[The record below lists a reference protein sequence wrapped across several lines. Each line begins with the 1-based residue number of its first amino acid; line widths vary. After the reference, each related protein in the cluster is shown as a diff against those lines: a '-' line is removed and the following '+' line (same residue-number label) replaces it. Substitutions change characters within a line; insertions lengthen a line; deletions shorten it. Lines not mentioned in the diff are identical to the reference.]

1 MSKTIL
7 EGSILGFCPALNEEE
22 PASFWLKTMTVV
34 ERIQLP
40 PGLHQSFEPGL
51 TKGRRVRIFVDETA
65 GQLVARLIIPLVEG
79 ALNVPETGRIGK
91 IQICMHKNCC
101 QGGARELKAALQDA
115 LSRHP
120 QGDQIVI
127 EPVGCMDHCKRGPN
141 VRILPVNR
149 VYHRMTP
156 IGVIALLHR
165 SFPQR
170 LPVTDWLSWSAS

>member
-1 MSKTIL
+1 MSQTIL

-22 PASFWLKTMTVV
+22 PASFWLKTLTVV
-34 ERIQLP
+34 EHIQLP

-51 TKGRRVRIFVDETA
+51 TRGRRVRVFVDENA
-65 GQLVARLIIPLVEG
+65 GQLVARLIFPLVEG
-79 ALNVPETGRIGK
+79 ALSVPETGRIGK
-91 IQICMHKNCC
+91 VQVCMHKNCC
-101 QGGARELKAALQDA
+101 QNGARELKNALQDA

-120 QGDQIVI
+120 QGEQIVL
-127 EPVGCMDHCKRGPN
+127 EAVGCMDHCKRGPN
-141 VRILPVNR
+141 VRILPANR

-170 LPVTDWLSWSAS
+170 APVTSWLSWSAS